1 VNSSIKV
8 TLWTF
13 IALGFSVISAYAA
26 MDPKDKFLQALEGI
40 EQITYSLPIKAK
52 AQISELEEDYIIL
65 SQPSALVVR
74 YYLAKAT
81 VYGLLEEYDRSL
93 EAAQLGLKRTEHT
106 NVETLTLK
114 LREIQALRH
123 QKVDVLPKLDAL
135 LVEAGNDHNAQIESE
150 VLLAKSL
157 YYQEQGEFKKSYAAI
172 MTSIDTA
179 KSIDNKE
186 LMERISHGL
195 GQILVQL
202 QDFDRSQLLLEN
214 SYSYFKQRK
223 MSYSQLVSLLDI
235 SKLQESRNQ
244 ITAAIETYKTALKLA
259 QILGDGRHRFR
270 INIELARLYRD
281 TNNRD
286 QMRFFLKKAE
296 ELQYRESQPGYV
308 ATFQLLQTQDLLEQK
323 RYGEVIEFVEPL
335 IAHIKQRSNLLIQQ
349 IELLKVAAQAYAGQN
364 NYKQA
369 YETYDFYHL
378 RSLTLRNVEQ
388 VENLQRQQML
398 FDLERLQ
405 YENQDLNWNNVL
417 QKLEIENHQK
427 TFYLLGEIVLFLA
440 LALIGL
446 LIIFIWA
453 NRSRIKMG
461 MLAKT
466 DTLTGLYNRRYMEE
480 RFAKHQSKSYQNSS
494 EALIKLVQRIVM
506 WQQTWFKGQSS
517 PKKNAEPFDSA
528 QLDEQIQHNE
538 DAKPIS
544 LILTDVDYF
553 KVINDTYGHAFGDQV
568 LVEIAAIFKSSVRSS
583 DVVARYGGEEFLI
596 LLPDTDLGIA
606 SEIAETLRRKIE
618 AHHFVTESR
627 ESVSVTSS
635 FGVLSATNTDLD
647 LQALC
652 EEVDQLLYMAKASGR
667 NCLRTRWLT
676 Y

>member
-1 VNSSIKV
+1 MNSSIKV

-13 IALGFSVISAYAA
+13 IALGFSVINAYAA

-296 ELQYRESQPGYV
+296 ELQYRESQPGYL

-349 IELLKVAAQAYAGQN
+349 IE
-364 NYKQA
+364 
-369 YETYDFYHL
+369 
-378 RSLTLRNVEQ
+378 
-388 VENLQRQQML
+388 NLQRQQML

-427 TFYLLGEIVLFLA
+427 TFHLLGEIVFFLA

-446 LIIFIWA
+446 LVIFIWA

-494 EALIKLVQRIVM
+494 EALIKLAQRILM

-544 LILTDVDYF
+544 LILTDIDYF

-596 LLPDTDLGIA
+596 LLPDTDLSVA

-618 AHHFVTESR
+618 DHDFVTESR

-635 FGVLSATNTDLD
+635 FGVLTATNTDLD

-652 EEVDQLLYMAKASGR
+652 EEVDQLLYAAKASGR
-667 NCLRTRWLT
+667 NCLKTRWLT

>member
-1 VNSSIKV
+1 MNSSIKV

-13 IALGFSVISAYAA
+13 IALGFSVINAYAA

-244 ITAAIETYKTALKLA
+244 TTAAIETYKTALKLA

-296 ELQYRESQPGYV
+296 ELQYRESQPGYL

-335 IAHIKQRSNLLIQQ
+335 IVHIKQRSNLLIQQ

-388 VENLQRQQML
+388 IENLQRQQML

-427 TFYLLGEIVLFLA
+427 TFHLLGEIVFFLA

-446 LIIFIWA
+446 LVIFIWA

-494 EALIKLVQRIVM
+494 EALIKLAQRILM
-506 WQQTWFKGQSS
+506 WQQTWFKGQSA

-544 LILTDVDYF
+544 LILTDIDYF

-596 LLPDTDLGIA
+596 LLPDTDLSIA

-618 AHHFVTESR
+618 DHHFVTESR

-635 FGVLSATNTDLD
+635 FGVLTATNTDLD

-652 EEVDQLLYMAKASGR
+652 EEVDQLLYAAKASGR
-667 NCLRTRWLT
+667 NCLKTRWLT

>member
-13 IALGFSVISAYAA
+13 IALGFSVINAYAA

-296 ELQYRESQPGYV
+296 ELQYRESQPGYL

-388 VENLQRQQML
+388 IENLQRQQML

-427 TFYLLGEIVLFLA
+427 TFHLLGEIVFFLA

-446 LIIFIWA
+446 LVIFIWA

-494 EALIKLVQRIVM
+494 EALIKLAQRILM

-544 LILTDVDYF
+544 LILTDIDYF

-596 LLPDTDLGIA
+596 LLPDTDLSVA

-618 AHHFVTESR
+618 DHDFVTESR

-635 FGVLSATNTDLD
+635 FGVLTATNTDLD

-652 EEVDQLLYMAKASGR
+652 EEVDQLLYAAKASGR
-667 NCLRTRWLT
+667 NCLKTRWLT

>member
-1 VNSSIKV
+1 MNSSIKV

-13 IALGFSVISAYAA
+13 IALGFSVINAYAA

-296 ELQYRESQPGYV
+296 ELQYRESQPGYL

-335 IAHIKQRSNLLIQQ
+335 IAHIQQRSNLLIQQ

-388 VENLQRQQML
+388 IENLQRQQML

-427 TFYLLGEIVLFLA
+427 TFHLLGEIVFFLA

-446 LIIFIWA
+446 LVIFIWA

-494 EALIKLVQRIVM
+494 EALIKLAQRILM

-544 LILTDVDYF
+544 LILTDIDYF

-596 LLPDTDLGIA
+596 LLPDTDLSVA

-618 AHHFVTESR
+618 DHDFVTESR

-635 FGVLSATNTDLD
+635 FGVLTATNTDLD

-652 EEVDQLLYMAKASGR
+652 EEVDQLLYAAKASGR
-667 NCLRTRWLT
+667 NCLKTRWLT

>member
-1 VNSSIKV
+1 M
-8 TLWTF
+8 WTF
-13 IALGFSVISAYAA
+13 IALGFSVINAYAA

-427 TFYLLGEIVLFLA
+427 TFHLLGEIVFFLA

-446 LIIFIWA
+446 LVIFIWA

-480 RFAKHQSKSYQNSS
+480 RFAKHQSNSYQNSS
-494 EALIKLVQRIVM
+494 EALIKLAQRILM

-544 LILTDVDYF
+544 LILTDIDYF

-568 LVEIAAIFKSSVRSS
+568 LVETAAIFKSSVRSS

-596 LLPDTDLGIA
+596 LLPDTDLSVA

-618 AHHFVTESR
+618 DHDFVTESR

-652 EEVDQLLYMAKASGR
+652 EEVDQLLYAAKASGR
-667 NCLRTRWLT
+667 NCLKTRWLT

>member
-1 VNSSIKV
+1 MNSSIKV

-13 IALGFSVISAYAA
+13 IALGFSVINAYAA

-296 ELQYRESQPGYV
+296 ELQYRESQPGYL

-388 VENLQRQQML
+388 IENLQRQQML

-427 TFYLLGEIVLFLA
+427 TFHLLGEIVFFLA
-440 LALIGL
+440 LASIGL
-446 LIIFIWA
+446 LVIFIWA

-494 EALIKLVQRIVM
+494 EALIKLAQRILM

-544 LILTDVDYF
+544 LILTDIDYF

-596 LLPDTDLGIA
+596 LLPDTDLSVA

-618 AHHFVTESR
+618 DHDFVTESR

-635 FGVLSATNTDLD
+635 FGVLTATNIDLD

-652 EEVDQLLYMAKASGR
+652 EEVDQLLYAAKASGR
-667 NCLRTRWLT
+667 NCLKTRWLT

>member
-1 VNSSIKV
+1 M
-8 TLWTF
+8 WTF
-13 IALGFSVISAYAA
+13 IALGFSVINAYAA

-296 ELQYRESQPGYV
+296 ELQYRESQPGYL

-335 IAHIKQRSNLLIQQ
+335 IVHIKQRSNLLIQQ

-388 VENLQRQQML
+388 IENLQRQQML

-427 TFYLLGEIVLFLA
+427 TFHLLGEIVFFLA

-446 LIIFIWA
+446 LVIFIWA

-494 EALIKLVQRIVM
+494 EALIKLAQRILM

-544 LILTDVDYF
+544 LILTDIDYF

-596 LLPDTDLGIA
+596 LLPDTDLSVA

-618 AHHFVTESR
+618 DHDFVTESR

-635 FGVLSATNTDLD
+635 FGVLTATNIDLD

-652 EEVDQLLYMAKASGR
+652 EEVDQLLYAAKASGR
-667 NCLRTRWLT
+667 NCLKTRWLT

>member
-1 VNSSIKV
+1 MNSSIKV

-13 IALGFSVISAYAA
+13 IALGFSVINAYAA

-65 SQPSALVVR
+65 SQPSALIVR

-296 ELQYRESQPGYV
+296 ELQYRESQPGYL

-388 VENLQRQQML
+388 IENLQRQQML

-427 TFYLLGEIVLFLA
+427 TFHLLGEIVFFLA

-446 LIIFIWA
+446 LVIFIWA

-494 EALIKLVQRIVM
+494 EALIKLAQRILM

-544 LILTDVDYF
+544 LILTDIDYF

-596 LLPDTDLGIA
+596 LLPDTDLSVA

-618 AHHFVTESR
+618 DHDFVTESR

-635 FGVLSATNTDLD
+635 FGVLTATNTDLD

-652 EEVDQLLYMAKASGR
+652 EEVDQLLYAAKASGR
-667 NCLRTRWLT
+667 NCLKTRWLT

>member
-1 VNSSIKV
+1 MNSSIKV

-13 IALGFSVISAYAA
+13 IALGFSVINAYAA

-296 ELQYRESQPGYV
+296 ELQYRESQPGYL

-335 IAHIKQRSNLLIQQ
+335 IVHIKQRSNLLIQQ

-388 VENLQRQQML
+388 IENLQRQQML

-427 TFYLLGEIVLFLA
+427 TFHLLGEIVFFLA

-446 LIIFIWA
+446 LVIFIWA

-480 RFAKHQSKSYQNSS
+480 RFAKHQSNSYQNSS
-494 EALIKLVQRIVM
+494 EALIKLAQRILM

-544 LILTDVDYF
+544 LILTDIDYF
-553 KVINDTYGHAFGDQV
+553 KVINDTYGHPFGDQV

-596 LLPDTDLGIA
+596 LLPDTDLSVA

-618 AHHFVTESR
+618 DHDFVTESR

-635 FGVLSATNTDLD
+635 FGVLTATNTDLD

-652 EEVDQLLYMAKASGR
+652 EEVDQLLYAAKASGR
-667 NCLRTRWLT
+667 NCLKTRWLT

>member
-1 VNSSIKV
+1 MNSSIKV

-13 IALGFSVISAYAA
+13 IALGFSVINAYAA

-296 ELQYRESQPGYV
+296 ELQYRESQPGYL

-388 VENLQRQQML
+388 IENLQRQQML

-427 TFYLLGEIVLFLA
+427 TFHLLGEIVFFLA

-446 LIIFIWA
+446 LVIFIWA

-480 RFAKHQSKSYQNSS
+480 RFAKHQSNSYQNSS
-494 EALIKLVQRIVM
+494 EALIKLAQRILM

-517 PKKNAEPFDSA
+517 PKKNSEPFDSA

-544 LILTDVDYF
+544 LILTDIDYF

-568 LVEIAAIFKSSVRSS
+568 LVETAAIFKSSVRSS

-596 LLPDTDLGIA
+596 LLPDTDLSVA

-618 AHHFVTESR
+618 DHDFVTESR

-652 EEVDQLLYMAKASGR
+652 EEVDQLLYAAKASGR
-667 NCLRTRWLT
+667 NCLKTRWLT

>member
-1 VNSSIKV
+1 MNSSIKV

-13 IALGFSVISAYAA
+13 IALGFSVINAYAA
-26 MDPKDKFLQALEGI
+26 IDPKDKFLQALEGI

-296 ELQYRESQPGYV
+296 ELQYRESQPGYL

-335 IAHIKQRSNLLIQQ
+335 IVHIKQRSNLLIQQ
-349 IELLKVAAQAYAGQN
+349 IELLKVAAQAYAGHN

-388 VENLQRQQML
+388 IENLQRQQML

-427 TFYLLGEIVLFLA
+427 TFHLLGEIVFFLA

-446 LIIFIWA
+446 LVIFIWA

-494 EALIKLVQRIVM
+494 ETLIKLAQRILM

-544 LILTDVDYF
+544 LILTDIDYF

-568 LVEIAAIFKSSVRSS
+568 LVETAAIFKSSVRSS

-596 LLPDTDLGIA
+596 LLPDTDLSVA

-618 AHHFVTESR
+618 DHHFVTESR

-635 FGVLSATNTDLD
+635 FGVLTATNTDLD

-652 EEVDQLLYMAKASGR
+652 EEVDQLLYAAKASGR
-667 NCLRTRWLT
+667 NCLKTRWLT

>member
-1 VNSSIKV
+1 MNSSIKV

-13 IALGFSVISAYAA
+13 IALGFSVINAYAA

-296 ELQYRESQPGYV
+296 ELQYRESQPGYL

-335 IAHIKQRSNLLIQQ
+335 IVHIKQRSNLLIQQ

-388 VENLQRQQML
+388 IENLQRQQML

-427 TFYLLGEIVLFLA
+427 TFHLLGEIVFFLA

-446 LIIFIWA
+446 LVIFIWA

-494 EALIKLVQRIVM
+494 EALIKLAQRILM

-544 LILTDVDYF
+544 LILTDIDYF

-568 LVEIAAIFKSSVRSS
+568 LVETAAIFKSSVRSS

-596 LLPDTDLGIA
+596 LLPDTDLSVA

-618 AHHFVTESR
+618 DHDFVTESR

-652 EEVDQLLYMAKASGR
+652 EEVDQLLYAAKASGR
-667 NCLRTRWLT
+667 NCLKTRWLT

>member
-1 VNSSIKV
+1 M
-8 TLWTF
+8 WTF
-13 IALGFSVISAYAA
+13 IALGFSVINAYAA

-65 SQPSALVVR
+65 SQPSALIVR

-296 ELQYRESQPGYV
+296 ELQYRESQPGYL

-388 VENLQRQQML
+388 IENLQRQQML

-427 TFYLLGEIVLFLA
+427 TFHLLGEIVFFLA

-446 LIIFIWA
+446 LVIFIWA

-494 EALIKLVQRIVM
+494 EALIKLAQRILM

-544 LILTDVDYF
+544 LILTDIDYF

-596 LLPDTDLGIA
+596 LLPDTDLSVA

-618 AHHFVTESR
+618 DHDFVTESR

-635 FGVLSATNTDLD
+635 FGVLTATNTDLD

-652 EEVDQLLYMAKASGR
+652 EEVDQLLYAAKASGR
-667 NCLRTRWLT
+667 NCLKTRWLT

>member
-1 VNSSIKV
+1 MNSSIKV

-13 IALGFSVISAYAA
+13 IALGFSVINAYAA

-65 SQPSALVVR
+65 SQPSVLVVR

-244 ITAAIETYKTALKLA
+244 TTAAIETYKTALKLA

-296 ELQYRESQPGYV
+296 ELQYRESQPGYL

-388 VENLQRQQML
+388 IENLQRQQML

-427 TFYLLGEIVLFLA
+427 TFHLLGEIVFFLA

-446 LIIFIWA
+446 LVIFIWA

-494 EALIKLVQRIVM
+494 EALIKLAQRILM

-544 LILTDVDYF
+544 LILTDIDYF

-596 LLPDTDLGIA
+596 LLPDTDLSVA

-618 AHHFVTESR
+618 DHDFVTESR

-635 FGVLSATNTDLD
+635 FGVLTATNTDLD

-652 EEVDQLLYMAKASGR
+652 EEVDQLLYAAKASGR
-667 NCLRTRWLT
+667 NCLKTRWLT

>member
-1 VNSSIKV
+1 MNSSIKV

-13 IALGFSVISAYAA
+13 IALGFSVINAYAA

-244 ITAAIETYKTALKLA
+244 TTAAIETYKTALKLA

-296 ELQYRESQPGYV
+296 ELQYRESQPGYL

-388 VENLQRQQML
+388 IENLQRQQML

-427 TFYLLGEIVLFLA
+427 TFHLLGEIVFFLA

-446 LIIFIWA
+446 LVIFIWA

-494 EALIKLVQRIVM
+494 EALIKLAQRILM

-544 LILTDVDYF
+544 LILTDIDYF

-596 LLPDTDLGIA
+596 LLPDTDLSIA

-618 AHHFVTESR
+618 DHDFVTESR

-635 FGVLSATNTDLD
+635 FGVLTATNTDLD

-652 EEVDQLLYMAKASGR
+652 EEVDQLLYAAKASGR
-667 NCLRTRWLT
+667 NCLKTRWLT

>member
-1 VNSSIKV
+1 MNSSIKV

-13 IALGFSVISAYAA
+13 IALGFSVINAYAA

-296 ELQYRESQPGYV
+296 ELQYRESQPGYL

-388 VENLQRQQML
+388 IENLQRQQML

-427 TFYLLGEIVLFLA
+427 TFHLLGEIVFFLA

-446 LIIFIWA
+446 LVIFIWA

-480 RFAKHQSKSYQNSS
+480 RFAKHQSNSYQNSS
-494 EALIKLVQRIVM
+494 EALIKLAQRILM

-544 LILTDVDYF
+544 LILTDIDYF

-568 LVEIAAIFKSSVRSS
+568 LVETAAIFKSSVRSS

-596 LLPDTDLGIA
+596 LLPDTDLSVA

-618 AHHFVTESR
+618 DHDFVTESR

-652 EEVDQLLYMAKASGR
+652 EEVDQLLYAAKASGR
-667 NCLRTRWLT
+667 NCLKTRWLT

>member
-1 VNSSIKV
+1 MNSSIKV

-13 IALGFSVISAYAA
+13 IALGFSVINAYAA

-296 ELQYRESQPGYV
+296 ELQYRESQPGYL

-388 VENLQRQQML
+388 IENLQRQQML

-427 TFYLLGEIVLFLA
+427 TFHLLGEIVFFLA

-446 LIIFIWA
+446 LVIFIWA

-494 EALIKLVQRIVM
+494 ETLIKLAQRILM

-544 LILTDVDYF
+544 LILTDIDYF

-568 LVEIAAIFKSSVRSS
+568 LVETAAIFKSSVRSS

-596 LLPDTDLGIA
+596 LLPDTDLSVA

-618 AHHFVTESR
+618 DHHFVTESR

-635 FGVLSATNTDLD
+635 FGVLTATNTDLD

-652 EEVDQLLYMAKASGR
+652 EEVDQLLYAAKASGR
-667 NCLRTRWLT
+667 NCLKTRWLT

>member
-1 VNSSIKV
+1 MNSSIKV

-506 WQQTWFKGQSS
+506 WQQTWFKGQPSL
-517 PKKNAEPFDSA
+517 KKNSEPFDSA

-667 NCLRTRWLT
+667 NCLKTRWLT

>member
-1 VNSSIKV
+1 MNSSIKV

-13 IALGFSVISAYAA
+13 IAFGFSVISAYAA

-93 EAAQLGLKRTEHT
+93 KAAQLGLKRTEHT

-123 QKVDVLPKLDAL
+123 QKVDVLPQLDAL

-157 YYQEQGEFKKSYAAI
+157 YYQEQGELKKSYAAI

-214 SYSYFKQRK
+214 SYSYFKKRK

-296 ELQYRESQPGYV
+296 ELQYRESQPGYL

-335 IAHIKQRSNLLIQQ
+335 IAHIKQRSNLIIQQ

-388 VENLQRQQML
+388 IENLQRQQML

-427 TFYLLGEIVLFLA
+427 TFHLLGEIVFFLA

-446 LIIFIWA
+446 LVIFIWA
-453 NRSRIKMG
+453 NRSRIKMD

-494 EALIKLVQRIVM
+494 EALIKLAQRISM

-517 PKKNAEPFDSA
+517 PKKNAEPFDST

-538 DAKPIS
+538 DTKPIS
-544 LILTDVDYF
+544 LILTDIDYF

-568 LVEIAAIFKSSVRSS
+568 LVEVATIFKSSVRSS

-596 LLPDTDLGIA
+596 LLPDTDLSVA

-618 AHHFVTESR
+618 DHHFVTESR

-635 FGVLSATNTDLD
+635 FGVLTATNTDLD

-652 EEVDQLLYMAKASGR
+652 EEVDQLLYAAKASGR
-667 NCLRTRWLT
+667 NCLKTRWLT

>member
-1 VNSSIKV
+1 MNSSIKV

-13 IALGFSVISAYAA
+13 MALGFSVINAYAA

-296 ELQYRESQPGYV
+296 ELQYRESQPGYL

-388 VENLQRQQML
+388 IENLQRQQML

-427 TFYLLGEIVLFLA
+427 TFHLLGEIVFFLA

-446 LIIFIWA
+446 LVIFIWA

-494 EALIKLVQRIVM
+494 EALIKLAQRILM

-544 LILTDVDYF
+544 LILTDIDYF

-596 LLPDTDLGIA
+596 LLPDTDLSVA

-618 AHHFVTESR
+618 DHDFVTESR

-635 FGVLSATNTDLD
+635 FGVLTATNTDLD

-652 EEVDQLLYMAKASGR
+652 EEVDQLLYAAKASGR
-667 NCLRTRWLT
+667 NCLKTRWLT

>member
-13 IALGFSVISAYAA
+13 IALGFSVINAYAA

-244 ITAAIETYKTALKLA
+244 TTAAIETYKTALKLA

-296 ELQYRESQPGYV
+296 ELQYRESQPGYL

-388 VENLQRQQML
+388 IENLQRQQML

-427 TFYLLGEIVLFLA
+427 TFHLLGEIVFFLA

-446 LIIFIWA
+446 LVIFIWA

-494 EALIKLVQRIVM
+494 EALIKLAQRILM

-544 LILTDVDYF
+544 LILTDIDYF

-596 LLPDTDLGIA
+596 LLPDTDLSVA

-618 AHHFVTESR
+618 DHDFVTESR

-635 FGVLSATNTDLD
+635 FGVLTATNTDLD

-652 EEVDQLLYMAKASGR
+652 EEVDQLLYAAKASGR
-667 NCLRTRWLT
+667 NCLKTRWLT

>member
-1 VNSSIKV
+1 MNSSIKV

-93 EAAQLGLKRTEHT
+93 EAAQLGLKRTEHA

-179 KSIDNKE
+179 KSIGNKE
-186 LMERISHGL
+186 LMERISQGL

-270 INIELARLYRD
+270 INIELTRLYRD

-296 ELQYRESQPGYV
+296 ELQYRESQPGYL

-335 IAHIKQRSNLLIQQ
+335 ITHIKQRSNLLIQQ

-388 VENLQRQQML
+388 IENLQRQQML

-427 TFYLLGEIVLFLA
+427 TFHLLGEIVFFLA

-446 LIIFIWA
+446 LVIFIWA

-480 RFAKHQSKSYQNSS
+480 RFAKHQFKSYQNSS
-494 EALIKLVQRIVM
+494 EALIKLAQRILM

-544 LILTDVDYF
+544 LILTDIDYF

-596 LLPDTDLGIA
+596 LLPDTDLSVA

-618 AHHFVTESR
+618 DHHFVTESR

-635 FGVLSATNTDLD
+635 FGVLTATNTDLD
-647 LQALC
+647 LQALS
-652 EEVDQLLYMAKASGR
+652 EEVDQLLYAAKASGR
-667 NCLRTRWLT
+667 NCLKTRWLT

>member
-1 VNSSIKV
+1 MNSSIKV

-13 IALGFSVISAYAA
+13 IALGFSVINAYAA

-296 ELQYRESQPGYV
+296 ELQYRESQPGYL

-335 IAHIKQRSNLLIQQ
+335 IVHIKQRSNLLIQQ

-388 VENLQRQQML
+388 IENLQRQQML

-427 TFYLLGEIVLFLA
+427 TFHLLGEIVFFLA

-446 LIIFIWA
+446 LVIFIWA

-494 EALIKLVQRIVM
+494 EALIKLAQRILM

-544 LILTDVDYF
+544 LILTDIDYF

-596 LLPDTDLGIA
+596 LLPDTDLSVA

-618 AHHFVTESR
+618 DHDFVTESR

-635 FGVLSATNTDLD
+635 FGVLTATNTDLD

-652 EEVDQLLYMAKASGR
+652 EEVDQLLYAAKASGR
-667 NCLRTRWLT
+667 NCLKTRWLT

>member
-1 VNSSIKV
+1 MNSSIKV

-13 IALGFSVISAYAA
+13 IALGFSVINAYAA

-296 ELQYRESQPGYV
+296 ELQYRESQPGYL

-335 IAHIKQRSNLLIQQ
+335 IVHIKQRSNLLIQQ

-388 VENLQRQQML
+388 IENLQRQQML

-427 TFYLLGEIVLFLA
+427 TFHLLGEIVFFLA

-446 LIIFIWA
+446 LVIFIWA

-494 EALIKLVQRIVM
+494 EALIKLAQRILM

-544 LILTDVDYF
+544 LILTDIDYF

-596 LLPDTDLGIA
+596 LLPDTDLSVA

-618 AHHFVTESR
+618 DHDFVTESR

-635 FGVLSATNTDLD
+635 FGVLTATNIDLD

-652 EEVDQLLYMAKASGR
+652 EEVDQLLYAAKASGR
-667 NCLRTRWLT
+667 NCLKTRWLT

>member
-1 VNSSIKV
+1 MNSSIKV

-13 IALGFSVISAYAA
+13 IALGFSVINAYAA

-186 LMERISHGL
+186 LMERISQGL

-296 ELQYRESQPGYV
+296 ELQYRESQPGYL

-388 VENLQRQQML
+388 IENLQRQQML

-427 TFYLLGEIVLFLA
+427 TFHLLGEIVFFLA
-440 LALIGL
+440 LASIGL
-446 LIIFIWA
+446 LVIFIWA

-494 EALIKLVQRIVM
+494 EALIKLAQRILM

-544 LILTDVDYF
+544 LILTDIDYF

-596 LLPDTDLGIA
+596 LLPDTDLSVA

-618 AHHFVTESR
+618 DHDFVTESR

-635 FGVLSATNTDLD
+635 FGVLTATNIDLD

-652 EEVDQLLYMAKASGR
+652 EEVDQLLYAAKASGR
-667 NCLRTRWLT
+667 NCLKTRWLT

>member
-1 VNSSIKV
+1 MNSSIKV

-13 IALGFSVISAYAA
+13 IALGFSVINAYAA

-296 ELQYRESQPGYV
+296 ELQYRESQPGYL

-335 IAHIKQRSNLLIQQ
+335 IVHIKQRSNLLIQQ

-388 VENLQRQQML
+388 IENLQRQQML

-427 TFYLLGEIVLFLA
+427 TFHLLGEIVFFLA

-446 LIIFIWA
+446 LVIFIWA

-494 EALIKLVQRIVM
+494 ETLIKLAQRILM

-544 LILTDVDYF
+544 LILTDIDYF

-568 LVEIAAIFKSSVRSS
+568 LVETAAIFKSSVRSS

-596 LLPDTDLGIA
+596 LLPDTDLSVA

-618 AHHFVTESR
+618 DHDFVTESR

-652 EEVDQLLYMAKASGR
+652 EEVDQLLYAAKASGR
-667 NCLRTRWLT
+667 NCLKTRWLT

>member
-1 VNSSIKV
+1 MNSSIKV

-296 ELQYRESQPGYV
+296 ELQYRESQPGYL

-388 VENLQRQQML
+388 IENLQRQQML

-427 TFYLLGEIVLFLA
+427 TFHLLGEIVFFLA

-446 LIIFIWA
+446 LVIFIWA

-494 EALIKLVQRIVM
+494 EALIKLAQRILM

-544 LILTDVDYF
+544 LILTDIDYF

-596 LLPDTDLGIA
+596 LLPDTDLSVA

-618 AHHFVTESR
+618 DHDFVTESR

-635 FGVLSATNTDLD
+635 FGVLTATNTDLD

-652 EEVDQLLYMAKASGR
+652 EEVDQLLYAAKASGR
-667 NCLRTRWLT
+667 NCLKTRWLT

>member
-1 VNSSIKV
+1 MNSSIKV

-13 IALGFSVISAYAA
+13 IALGFSVINAYAA

-244 ITAAIETYKTALKLA
+244 TTAAIETYKTALKLA

-296 ELQYRESQPGYV
+296 ELQYRESQPGYL

-388 VENLQRQQML
+388 IENLQRQQML

-427 TFYLLGEIVLFLA
+427 TFHLLGEIVFFLA

-446 LIIFIWA
+446 LVIFIWA

-494 EALIKLVQRIVM
+494 EALIKLAQRILM

-544 LILTDVDYF
+544 LILTDIDYF

-596 LLPDTDLGIA
+596 LLPDTDLSVA

-618 AHHFVTESR
+618 DHDFVTESR

-635 FGVLSATNTDLD
+635 FGVLTATNTDLD

-652 EEVDQLLYMAKASGR
+652 EEVDQLLYAAKASGR
-667 NCLRTRWLT
+667 NCLKTRWLT

>member
-1 VNSSIKV
+1 MNSSIKV

-13 IALGFSVISAYAA
+13 IALGFSVINAYAA

-259 QILGDGRHRFR
+259 QILGDG
-270 INIELARLYRD
+270 
-281 TNNRD
+281 
-286 QMRFFLKKAE
+286 
-296 ELQYRESQPGYV
+296 
-308 ATFQLLQTQDLLEQK
+308 
-323 RYGEVIEFVEPL
+323 
-335 IAHIKQRSNLLIQQ
+335 
-349 IELLKVAAQAYAGQN
+349 
-364 NYKQA
+364 
-369 YETYDFYHL
+369 
-378 RSLTLRNVEQ
+378 
-388 VENLQRQQML
+388 
-398 FDLERLQ
+398 
-405 YENQDLNWNNVL
+405 
-417 QKLEIENHQK
+417 
-427 TFYLLGEIVLFLA
+427 
-440 LALIGL
+440 
-446 LIIFIWA
+446 
-453 NRSRIKMG
+453 
-461 MLAKT
+461 
-466 DTLTGLYNRRYMEE
+466 
-480 RFAKHQSKSYQNSS
+480 
-494 EALIKLVQRIVM
+494 
-506 WQQTWFKGQSS
+506 
-517 PKKNAEPFDSA
+517 
-528 QLDEQIQHNE
+528 
-538 DAKPIS
+538 
-544 LILTDVDYF
+544 
-553 KVINDTYGHAFGDQV
+553 
-568 LVEIAAIFKSSVRSS
+568 
-583 DVVARYGGEEFLI
+583 
-596 LLPDTDLGIA
+596 
-606 SEIAETLRRKIE
+606 
-618 AHHFVTESR
+618 
-627 ESVSVTSS
+627 
-635 FGVLSATNTDLD
+635 
-647 LQALC
+647 
-652 EEVDQLLYMAKASGR
+652 
-667 NCLRTRWLT
+667 
-676 Y
+676 

>member
-1 VNSSIKV
+1 M
-8 TLWTF
+8 WTF
-13 IALGFSVISAYAA
+13 IALGFSVINAYAA

-244 ITAAIETYKTALKLA
+244 TTAAIETYKTALKLA

-296 ELQYRESQPGYV
+296 ELQYRESQPGYL

-388 VENLQRQQML
+388 IENLQRQQML

-427 TFYLLGEIVLFLA
+427 TFHLLGEIVFFLA

-446 LIIFIWA
+446 LVIFIWA

-494 EALIKLVQRIVM
+494 EALIKLAQRILM

-544 LILTDVDYF
+544 LILTDIDYF

-596 LLPDTDLGIA
+596 LLPDTDLSVA

-618 AHHFVTESR
+618 DHDFVTESR

-635 FGVLSATNTDLD
+635 FGVLTATNTDLD

-652 EEVDQLLYMAKASGR
+652 EEVDQLLYAAKASGR
-667 NCLRTRWLT
+667 NCLKTRWLT

>member
-1 VNSSIKV
+1 MNSSIKV

-296 ELQYRESQPGYV
+296 ELQYRESQPGYL

-388 VENLQRQQML
+388 IENLQRQQML

-427 TFYLLGEIVLFLA
+427 TFHLLGEIVFFLA

-446 LIIFIWA
+446 LVIFIWA

-480 RFAKHQSKSYQNSS
+480 RFAKHQSNSYQNSS
-494 EALIKLVQRIVM
+494 EALIKLAQRILM

-544 LILTDVDYF
+544 LILTDIDYF

-596 LLPDTDLGIA
+596 LLPDTDLSVA

-618 AHHFVTESR
+618 DHDFVTESR

-635 FGVLSATNTDLD
+635 FGVLTATNTDLD

-652 EEVDQLLYMAKASGR
+652 EEVDQLLYAAKASGR
-667 NCLRTRWLT
+667 NCLKTRWLT

>member
-1 VNSSIKV
+1 MNSSIKV

-296 ELQYRESQPGYV
+296 ELQYRESQPGYL

-335 IAHIKQRSNLLIQQ
+335 IVHIKQRSNLLIQQ

-388 VENLQRQQML
+388 IENLQRQQML

-427 TFYLLGEIVLFLA
+427 TFHLLGEIVFFLA

-446 LIIFIWA
+446 LVIFIWA

-494 EALIKLVQRIVM
+494 EALIKLAQRILM
-506 WQQTWFKGQSS
+506 WQQTWFKGQFS

-544 LILTDVDYF
+544 LILTDIDYF

-596 LLPDTDLGIA
+596 LLPDTDLSVA

-618 AHHFVTESR
+618 DHDFVTESR

-635 FGVLSATNTDLD
+635 FGVLTATNTDLD

-652 EEVDQLLYMAKASGR
+652 EEVDQLLYAAKASGR
-667 NCLRTRWLT
+667 NCLKTRWLT

>member
-1 VNSSIKV
+1 M
-8 TLWTF
+8 WTF
-13 IALGFSVISAYAA
+13 IALGFSVINAYAA

-296 ELQYRESQPGYV
+296 ELQYRESQPGYL

-388 VENLQRQQML
+388 IENLQRQQML

-427 TFYLLGEIVLFLA
+427 TFHLLGEIVFFLA

-446 LIIFIWA
+446 LVIFIWA

-480 RFAKHQSKSYQNSS
+480 RFAKHQSNSYQNSS
-494 EALIKLVQRIVM
+494 EALIKLAQRILM

-544 LILTDVDYF
+544 LILTDIDYF

-568 LVEIAAIFKSSVRSS
+568 LVETAAIFKSSVRSS

-596 LLPDTDLGIA
+596 LLPDTDLSVA

-618 AHHFVTESR
+618 DHDFVTESR

-652 EEVDQLLYMAKASGR
+652 EEVDQLLYAAKASGR
-667 NCLRTRWLT
+667 NCLKTRWLT

>member
-1 VNSSIKV
+1 MNSSIKV

-13 IALGFSVISAYAA
+13 IALGFSVINAYAA

-427 TFYLLGEIVLFLA
+427 TFHLLGEIVFFLA

-446 LIIFIWA
+446 LVIFIWA

-480 RFAKHQSKSYQNSS
+480 RFAKHQSNSYQNSS
-494 EALIKLVQRIVM
+494 EALIKLAQRILM

-544 LILTDVDYF
+544 LILTDIDYF

-568 LVEIAAIFKSSVRSS
+568 LVETAAIFKSSVRSS

-596 LLPDTDLGIA
+596 LLPDTDLSVA

-618 AHHFVTESR
+618 DHDFVTESR

-652 EEVDQLLYMAKASGR
+652 EEVDQLLYAAKASGR
-667 NCLRTRWLT
+667 NCLKTRWLT

>member
-1 VNSSIKV
+1 MNSSIKV

-13 IALGFSVISAYAA
+13 IALGFSVINAYAA

-296 ELQYRESQPGYV
+296 ELQYRESQPGYL

-388 VENLQRQQML
+388 IENLQRQQML

-427 TFYLLGEIVLFLA
+427 TFHLLGEIVFFLA

-446 LIIFIWA
+446 LVIFIWA

-494 EALIKLVQRIVM
+494 EALIKLAQRILM

-544 LILTDVDYF
+544 LILTDIDYF

-596 LLPDTDLGIA
+596 LLPDTDLSVA

-618 AHHFVTESR
+618 DHDFVTESR

-635 FGVLSATNTDLD
+635 FGVLTATNTDLD

-652 EEVDQLLYMAKASGR
+652 EEVDQLLYAAKASGR
-667 NCLRTRWLT
+667 NCLKTRWLT

>member
-1 VNSSIKV
+1 MNSSIKV

-74 YYLAKAT
+74 YYLTKAT

-296 ELQYRESQPGYV
+296 ELQYRENQPGYL

-388 VENLQRQQML
+388 IENLQRQQML

-427 TFYLLGEIVLFLA
+427 TFHLLGEIVFFLA

-446 LIIFIWA
+446 LVIFIWA

-494 EALIKLVQRIVM
+494 EALIKLAQRILM

-544 LILTDVDYF
+544 LILTDIDYF
-553 KVINDTYGHAFGDQV
+553 KVINDSYGHAFGDQV

-596 LLPDTDLGIA
+596 LLPDTDLSIA

-618 AHHFVTESR
+618 DHHFVTESR

-635 FGVLSATNTDLD
+635 FGVLTATNTDLD

-652 EEVDQLLYMAKASGR
+652 EEVDQLLYAAKASGR
-667 NCLRTRWLT
+667 NCLKTRWLT

>member
-1 VNSSIKV
+1 MNSSIKV
-8 TLWTF
+8 TLWAF
-13 IALGFSVISAYAA
+13 IALGFSVINAYAA

-135 LVEAGNDHNAQIESE
+135 LIEAGNDHNAQIESE

-296 ELQYRESQPGYV
+296 ELQYRESQPGYL

-335 IAHIKQRSNLLIQQ
+335 IAHIQQRSNLLIQQ

-388 VENLQRQQML
+388 IENLQRQQML

-427 TFYLLGEIVLFLA
+427 TFHLLGEIVFFLA

-446 LIIFIWA
+446 LVIFIWA

-494 EALIKLVQRIVM
+494 EALIKLAQRILM

-544 LILTDVDYF
+544 LILTDIDYF

-596 LLPDTDLGIA
+596 LLPDTDLSVA

-618 AHHFVTESR
+618 DHDFVTESR

-635 FGVLSATNTDLD
+635 FGVLTATNTDLD

-652 EEVDQLLYMAKASGR
+652 EEVDQLLYAAKASGR
-667 NCLRTRWLT
+667 NCLKTRWLT

>member
-1 VNSSIKV
+1 M
-8 TLWTF
+8 WTF
-13 IALGFSVISAYAA
+13 IALGFSVINAYAA

-296 ELQYRESQPGYV
+296 ELQYRESQPGYL

-388 VENLQRQQML
+388 IENLQRQQML

-427 TFYLLGEIVLFLA
+427 TFHLLGEIVFFLA

-446 LIIFIWA
+446 LVIFIWA

-494 EALIKLVQRIVM
+494 EALIKLAQRILM

-544 LILTDVDYF
+544 LILTDIDYF

-596 LLPDTDLGIA
+596 LLPDTDLSVA

-618 AHHFVTESR
+618 DHDFVTESR

-635 FGVLSATNTDLD
+635 FGVLTATNTDLD

-652 EEVDQLLYMAKASGR
+652 EEVDQLLYAAKASGR
-667 NCLRTRWLT
+667 NCLKTRWLT

>member
-1 VNSSIKV
+1 MNSSIKV

-296 ELQYRESQPGYV
+296 ELQYRESQPGYL

-335 IAHIKQRSNLLIQQ
+335 IVHIKQRSNLLIQQ

-388 VENLQRQQML
+388 IENLQRQQML

-427 TFYLLGEIVLFLA
+427 TFHLLGEIVFFLA

-446 LIIFIWA
+446 LVIFIWA

-494 EALIKLVQRIVM
+494 EALIKLAQRILM

-544 LILTDVDYF
+544 LILTDIDYF

-596 LLPDTDLGIA
+596 LLPDTDLSVA

-618 AHHFVTESR
+618 DHDFVTESR

-635 FGVLSATNTDLD
+635 FGVLTATNTDLD

-652 EEVDQLLYMAKASGR
+652 EEVDQLLYAAKASGR
-667 NCLRTRWLT
+667 NCLKTRWLT